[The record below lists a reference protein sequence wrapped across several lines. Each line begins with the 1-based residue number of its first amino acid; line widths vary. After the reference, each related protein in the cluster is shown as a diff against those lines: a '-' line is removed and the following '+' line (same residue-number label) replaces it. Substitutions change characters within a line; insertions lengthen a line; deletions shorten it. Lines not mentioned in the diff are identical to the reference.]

1 MPHNHEMQ
9 WMFLLFFP
17 RSLFLFKLNKTQF
30 YREMI
35 IIPCV
40 CLPNAELDRD
50 YVKFALT
57 AYDILHMCE
66 AEMGGLFFN

>member
-1 MPHNHEMQ
+1 MDVSP
-9 WMFLLFFP
+9 FFQK
-17 RSLFLFKLNKTQF
+17 FVFIQTKQNFTQF